1 MKNKLMW
8 YAYISE
14 NTKDIELR
22 FLATSIHE
30 ADEKLKQ
37 FTNHPG
43 FFCAYSYPDL

>member
-1 MKNKLMW
+1 MSKKLIW
-8 YAYISE
+8 YAYVSDD
-14 NTKDIELR
+14 TKDIELR

-37 FTNHPG
+37 FTNLKG